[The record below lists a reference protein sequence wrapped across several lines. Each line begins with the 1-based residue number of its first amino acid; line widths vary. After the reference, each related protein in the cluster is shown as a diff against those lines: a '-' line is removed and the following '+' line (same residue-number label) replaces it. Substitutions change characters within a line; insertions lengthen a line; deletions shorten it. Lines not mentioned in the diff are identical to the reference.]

1 MPDGLVKLMIFGSI
15 GFFFG
20 AAFLGWAYGG

>member
-1 MPDGLVKLMIFGSI
+1 MPDGLVKLMLFGSV
-15 GFFFG
+15 GFFVA